1 MGFIE
6 NIVSFIPE
14 VKAPSQKKLAFKDKF
29 KWTLLILILFFT
41 LGTISLFGLDPN
53 YESQFEQFSL
63 ILGAQFGSIIS
74 LGIGPIVTA
83 SIVLQLL
90 NGSGLIKF
98 DTSTQEGRKKFQGT
112 QKLLAI
118 FFVVFEAIVY
128 VYFGGFAP
136 PSVDIVGLGM
146 FNTLRMVL
154 IGQLILGGLLIMIMD
169 EVIQKWGFGSGIGLF
184 IIANVAQEIFV
195 QAFSPLNATG
205 SLYLGSGQEPIGKLW
220 QFFIFLS
227 QNNPNAAYLAAA
239 AIIATVVVFL
249 ASVYMQAMKIEIPLS
264 FGRVRGY
271 GMRWPLKFMYTS
283 NMPVILIAALLA
295 NFQLWA
301 QLMEGLAVKSSSAI
315 LNFISVHILGQ
326 VNTAQT
332 GGGIVQFVNPPN
344 LVQALI
350 TNSLSWPMMQ
360 IAIGYILLM
369 TLGSMLFALFW
380 VQTSGQDAH
389 NQAKNIMKSGL
400 QIPGFRK
407 DARILERILQRYIG
421 PLTIMGGLAVGILA
435 SLADLSG
442 ALSRGTGILL
452 AVMITYQI
460 YEEIAK
466 QHMMDMNPMM
476 RKMFE

>member
-1 MGFIE
+1 
-6 NIVSFIPE
+6 
-14 VKAPSQKKLAFKDKF
+14 
-29 KWTLLILILFFT
+29 
-41 LGTISLFGLDPN
+41 
-53 YESQFEQFSL
+53 
-63 ILGAQFGSIIS
+63 
-74 LGIGPIVTA
+74 
-83 SIVLQLL
+83 
-90 NGSGLIKF
+90 
-98 DTSTQEGRKKFQGT
+98 
-112 QKLLAI
+112 
-118 FFVVFEAIVY
+118 
-128 VYFGGFAP
+128 
-136 PSVDIVGLGM
+136 
-146 FNTLRMVL
+146 
-154 IGQLILGGLLIMIMD
+154 
-169 EVIQKWGFGSGIGLF
+169 
-184 IIANVAQEIFV
+184 
-195 QAFSPLNATG
+195 
-205 SLYLGSGQEPIGKLW
+205 
-220 QFFIFLS
+220 
-227 QNNPNAAYLAAA
+227 
-239 AIIATVVVFL
+239 
-249 ASVYMQAMKIEIPLS
+249 
-264 FGRVRGY
+264 
-271 GMRWPLKFMYTS
+271 
-283 NMPVILIAALLA
+283 
-295 NFQLWA
+295 
-301 QLMEGLAVKSSSAI
+301 MEGLAVKSSSAI

>member
-1 MGFIE
+1 MRLILREVDMGFVE

-154 IGQLILGGLLIMIMD
+154 IGQLVLGGLLIMIMD

-239 AIIATVVVFL
+239 AIIATVVVFMV
-249 ASVYMQAMKIEIPLS
+249 SVFTQAMKIEIPLS

-271 GMRWPLKFMYTS
+271 GMRWPL
-283 NMPVILIAALLA
+283 
-295 NFQLWA
+295 
-301 QLMEGLAVKSSSAI
+301 
-315 LNFISVHILGQ
+315 
-326 VNTAQT
+326 
-332 GGGIVQFVNPPN
+332 
-344 LVQALI
+344 
-350 TNSLSWPMMQ
+350 
-360 IAIGYILLM
+360 
-369 TLGSMLFALFW
+369 
-380 VQTSGQDAH
+380 
-389 NQAKNIMKSGL
+389 
-400 QIPGFRK
+400 
-407 DARILERILQRYIG
+407 
-421 PLTIMGGLAVGILA
+421 
-435 SLADLSG
+435 
-442 ALSRGTGILL
+442 
-452 AVMITYQI
+452 
-460 YEEIAK
+460 
-466 QHMMDMNPMM
+466 
-476 RKMFE
+476 